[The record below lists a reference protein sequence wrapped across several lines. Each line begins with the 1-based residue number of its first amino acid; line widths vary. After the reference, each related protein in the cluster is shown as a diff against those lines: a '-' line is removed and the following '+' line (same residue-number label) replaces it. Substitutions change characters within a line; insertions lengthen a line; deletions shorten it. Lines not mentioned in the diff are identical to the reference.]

1 MNWYKQAKQEWA
13 RWQIVEMLEKAFKL
27 PPEGMMK
34 THPRGPFELEIGPKA
49 MDNPKC
55 MDFMNAARDIKA
67 HMCIGMHFP
76 DERSPEQ
83 DGTIVA
89 NGTIS
94 SKNEGELLGDTTFV
108 NSWMLSELNQVPF
121 DIVNTV
127 YAIIDSPDDGDEEE
141 EIEFD
146 PSPLDP
152 ELVPVSATSSLK
164 ILSMNWYH
172 NHILLSLIKQ
182 ADVQSLVP
190 TLQGWGEA
198 RGKSKEEIDDAIQQL
213 LGIEQQQIDSG
224 KPSNDNWLRGSFGE
238 ILFPKVQQPQVP
250 QVSQVPQQLSE
261 EDRQQQNLINK
272 AKGINQEYWKW
283 VLQVMQ
289 SENRVDFNQ
298 SIFDYFKGNKID
310 PLNNPS
316 LSYAQAEAASEAH
329 HQQYSKEQE
338 KLQYKTPVTAGEP
351 IGDMYMVEV
360 NADDEVAEGKNM
372 GNCIGDLCRVS
383 ESNKIY
389 SLRDSNNNPHASIQI
404 ENGIVGQIRGKGN
417 TSPILEYSEYIVE
430 WLLKY
435 PEINLGNLDNIPV
448 SEDSFTKLESRLAP
462 ESLLSMSSSL
472 GSMKFVQKAIENG
485 ATDFDE
491 AMNSAARNGHI
502 KIVKLMIDNGATN
515 FNWAMNYAAEN
526 GHIDIVNLMIDK
538 GAIDFNEAM
547 NHAALGG
554 HIDIVNLMIEN
565 GAINFNEAMYSAA
578 ENGHIDIV
586 NLMIDKGATE
596 FNSAMNY
603 AALGG
608 HIDIVNLM
616 IENGATDF
624 NSAMD
629 YAALGGH
636 IDIVKRMIENG
647 ATDFFN
653 EAMYSAAENG
663 HIDIVNLMID
673 KGATEFDRAM
683 YSAAENG
690 HIKIVKLMIDKGAT
704 DFNSAMRSAARMGHD
719 DIVNLLQSA
728 INESPS

>member
-1 MNWYKQAKQEWA
+1 
-13 RWQIVEMLEKAFKL
+13 
-27 PPEGMMK
+27 
-34 THPRGPFELEIGPKA
+34 
-49 MDNPKC
+49 
-55 MDFMNAARDIKA
+55 
-67 HMCIGMHFP
+67 
-76 DERSPEQ
+76 
-83 DGTIVA
+83 
-89 NGTIS
+89 
-94 SKNEGELLGDTTFV
+94 
-108 NSWMLSELNQVPF
+108 
-121 DIVNTV
+121 
-127 YAIIDSPDDGDEEE
+127 
-141 EIEFD
+141 
-146 PSPLDP
+146 
-152 ELVPVSATSSLK
+152 
-164 ILSMNWYH
+164 MNWYH

-310 PLNNPS
+310 PLNPP
-316 LSYAQAEAASEAH
+316 LSYARAEAASEAH

-404 ENGIVGQIRGKGN
+404 ENGKVGQIRGKGN